1 MALIFLITY
10 GTIDIMEKQIETP
23 RYVLVGYE
31 KDGDVYE
38 DVASGND
45 PDRLKA
51 RAEILVARHARCE
64 PTEQPFDWFEILDS
78 ASPDATPVAVIA

>member
-1 MALIFLITY
+1 
-10 GTIDIMEKQIETP
+10 MEKRIETP

-64 PTEQPFDWFEILDS
+64 STKQPFDWFEILDS
-78 ASPDATPVAVIA
+78 ASPDAKPVAVIA